1 MEPGKPGMVGRG
13 GMAPVA
19 EAPEGGAA
27 AAEAEAPIGAVPIG
41 AAPLGE
47 GESAIVEMRLMS
59 WT

>member
-19 EAPEGGAA
+19 EAPIGAAPIGAA

-41 AAPLGE
+41 A

-59 WT
+59 

>member
-19 EAPEGGAA
+19 AVAEAPIGA
-27 AAEAEAPIGAVPIG
+27 AAEAEAPEGAAAIGA
-41 AAPLGE
+41 